1 MTDLA
6 YPSTGQSNYTSKE
19 AVASAILHQTF
30 DRLRGA
36 GESGR
41 IIYREKPSK
50 LLLTQTLLP
59 RRKPSP
65 GAATYMD
72 KEDVTSP
79 SHIGTVG
86 MTFQIADRRDKSITV
101 SPKACIYLRIL
112 PSPED
117 LQRRPVVFRLSKDAR
132 SVIMRHRRDAL
143 REAEIANRDVLAL
156 DGKKSAAWQAIKEAA
171 TERAQVAALA
181 ELGIASTVLREV
193 PKRETLRFRASRFR

>member
-1 MTDLA
+1 MNDLT
-6 YPSTGQSNYTSKE
+6 YPGTGQLHHTSKE
-19 AVASAILHQTF
+19 GVASAILHRTF

-79 SHIGTVG
+79 SHVGTVG
-86 MTFQIADRRDKSITV
+86 MTFQIADRRDKSI
-101 SPKACIYLRIL
+101 K
-112 PSPED
+112 
-117 LQRRPVVFRLSKDAR
+117 
-132 SVIMRHRRDAL
+132 
-143 REAEIANRDVLAL
+143 
-156 DGKKSAAWQAIKEAA
+156 
-171 TERAQVAALA
+171 
-181 ELGIASTVLREV
+181 
-193 PKRETLRFRASRFR
+193 ASR